1 MNIHILTWLVFVVA
15 LQQCLRHNLYY
26 LWLLR
31 LLVLVWYKDVGIWV
45 CWTTLST
52 PRMNSIRYFWLITLI
67 QIINRCWC
75 CKSVI
80 SSSVESPGL
89 VSGDKLCHQESLAC
103 CVTVLLNSLLS
114 SIFPLEKILSVGLMG
129 KTNTIQFKVL
139 LNKIFTFIIP
149 SILPLLPALSDK
161 GGLVKVIAADFIH
174 LHTEIAY
181 FKMGRK
187 ETLGLVSRMHF
198 YRDSHRFP
206 LVSIVLEG
214 KQISRVSWSR
224 SDDWDKAKK

>member
-31 LLVLVWYKDVGIWV
+31 LLVLVWYKDVGMWV

-52 PRMNSIRYFWLITLI
+52 PRMNSIMYFWQHQHLF
-67 QIINRCWC
+67 II

-114 SIFPLEKILSVGLMG
+114 SIFPLEKIVSVGLMG

-139 LNKIFTFIIP
+139 LNKILTFIIP
-149 SILPLLPALSDK
+149 SVLPLLPALSDK
-161 GGLVKVIAADFIH
+161 VGFVKVIAADFIH
-174 LHTEIAY
+174 LYTEIAY

-206 LVSIVLEG
+206 LVSIILEG